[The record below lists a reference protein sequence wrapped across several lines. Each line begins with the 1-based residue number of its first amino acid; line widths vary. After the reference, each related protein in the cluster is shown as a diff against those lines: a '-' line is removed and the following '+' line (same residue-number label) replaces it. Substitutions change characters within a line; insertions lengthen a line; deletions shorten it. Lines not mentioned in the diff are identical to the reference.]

1 MNLAAKEFIAA
12 RDDEQGVFSR
22 FTSASREPTGA
33 LA

>member
-12 RDDEQGVFSR
+12 RDDAQDVLSR
-22 FTSASREPTGA
+22 FTSVSPVPTGA